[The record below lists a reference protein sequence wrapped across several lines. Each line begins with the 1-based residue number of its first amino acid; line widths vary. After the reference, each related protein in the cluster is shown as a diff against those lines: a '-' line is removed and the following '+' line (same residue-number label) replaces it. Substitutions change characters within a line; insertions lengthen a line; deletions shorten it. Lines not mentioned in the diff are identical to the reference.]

1 MGLLGG
7 SWFEHLFEA
16 MIDLNIKYESI
27 FGGEGENLHPSLTL
41 LSKGNLLSPIFYEPY
56 KIIC

>member
-1 MGLLGG
+1 L
-7 SWFEHLFEA
+7 ER
-16 MIDLNIKYESI
+16 ESI
-27 FGGEGENLHPSLTL
+27 VGEGGENLHPSLTL